1 MKLKQ
6 KILFLMFIA
15 LVLLIFLA
23 YYFVSYNKQI
33 ESLSSLSGLKTKIK
47 ELEDQLVK
55 LNQQKSQLQNDINT
69 LTKSVNNLQRNTNF
83 QSLSQ
88 NIIQIKTMNQTIV
101 NKQNE
106 IKAIDSNIDKTT
118 KEIDILKKI
127 ITQPFDIKITDI
139 TKYPEGFDK
148 PNQYEFNV
156 NSMMTGMPN
165 VLYQPTKIDSV
176 NTQTI
181 DIANDSKTNSIIVI
195 TPAENNSFPVL
206 FTIEISYKGDTNI
219 WELSTADKNRGFM
232 PNYRYNNEILEVD
245 NFSSKFLHDKNTYGI
260 INKKIK
266 MANVDLGNKVMC
278 ITTTGDVFDRNNN
291 TYAKVDI
298 TYKGMKIEFLTDKD
312 TISGIII
319 VLSPKIASVQ
329 IPE

>member
-1 MKLKQ
+1 MKSKQ
-6 KILFLMFIA
+6 RILFLMFIA

-55 LNQQKSQLQNDINT
+55 LNQQKSQLLNDINT
-69 LTKSVNNLQRNTNF
+69 LTQTVSNLKKNMNF
-83 QSLSQ
+83 QSMSQ
-88 NIIQIKTMNQTIV
+88 NTIQIKTMNQIIV

-106 IKAIDSNIDKTT
+106 IKAIDTNIDKTT

-127 ITQPFDIKITDI
+127 IIQPFDIKINDI
-139 TKYPEGFDK
+139 TKYPEGFVK

-156 NSMMTGMPN
+156 NYMMTGMPD
-165 VLYQPTKIDSV
+165 VLSQPTKIDTI

-181 DIANDSKTNSIIVI
+181 DIANDSKTNSILVI
-195 TPAENNSFPVL
+195 TPVENNSFPAL

-219 WELSTADKNRGFM
+219 WELSTADKNRDFM
-232 PNYRYNNEILEVD
+232 PNYRYNNEIIEVD
-245 NFSSKFLHDKNTYGI
+245 NFSSKFLHDNTTYKI

-266 MANVDLGNKVMC
+266 IANIDLGNKIMY
-278 ITTTGDVFDRNNN
+278 ITTVGEVFDKNYN
-291 TYAKVDI
+291 TNAKVEMD
-298 TYKGMKIEFLTDKD
+298 YRGMKIEFLTDND

-319 VLSPKIASVQ
+319 LLSPKIVNIQ
-329 IPE
+329 MPE